1 MITDIRMGLLVA
13 GFNYAAVAVDEF
25 NAWYDTEHI
34 PERLRVPGFITAER
48 WLGAE
53 DPKVSLATYD
63 LQNPA
68 VLKTPEY
75 LAIAH
80 DNLSPWSRRMVGRC
94 QRICRFEAEQISP
107 GNEAGPQDARGLLLG
122 AMNVAAAAEAEF
134 NAWYDTE
141 HIPRLTQVPGCLAA
155 RRYRTS
161 SGSQRYLA
169 LYHLSDPAI
178 AGSPAW
184 KAAVETPWTLKLR
197 AQVSDVLRLVLRR
210 YAEPSRKA

>member
-1 MITDIRMGLLVA
+1 MDGKRMGLLVA
-13 GFNYAAVAVDEF
+13 GFNYAAVDADEF

-34 PERLRVPGFITAER
+34 PERRRVPGFITAER

-53 DPKVSLATYD
+53 DPKVSLAIYD
-63 LQNPA
+63 LQSPA
-68 VLKTPEY
+68 VLQSPEY

-94 QRICRFEAEQISP
+94 RRICRFEAEQILP
-107 GNEAGPQDARGLLLG
+107 GDAVGPKNAAGLLLG

-141 HIPRLTQVPGCLAA
+141 HIPRLSQVPGCLAA
-155 RRYRTS
+155 RRFRTS
-161 SGSQRYLA
+161 SGNQRYVA
-169 LYHLSDPAI
+169 LYHLSDPSI

-197 AQVSDVLRLVLRR
+197 AHISDVLRLVLRR
-210 YAEPSRKA
+210 YPDAGRNG